1 MALSGKVA
9 PDSSKE
15 VLQGAQV
22 HRPVLYHLLL
32 IRVSVLKPPKQDQLT
47 REVEVVEIVI
57 LDHLKLLLS

>member
-47 REVEVVEIVI
+47 REVEVVEIVT
-57 LDHLKLLLS
+57 